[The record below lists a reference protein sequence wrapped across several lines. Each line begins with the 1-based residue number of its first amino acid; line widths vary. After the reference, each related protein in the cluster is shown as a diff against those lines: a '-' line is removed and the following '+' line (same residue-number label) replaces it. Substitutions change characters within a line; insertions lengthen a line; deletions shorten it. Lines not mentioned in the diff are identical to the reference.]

1 MKQAKIIQ
9 RSEEKKTVGI
19 SEKKKLSGSNKG
31 HEHFGNASIA
41 YTAKAR
47 ITAAGALR
55 PGSHYL

>member
-1 MKQAKIIQ
+1 MKKENN
-9 RSEEKKTVGI
+9 SI
-19 SEKKKLSGSNKG
+19 SGEDGGDFREKKKLSGRNKG
-31 HEHFGNASIA
+31 HEHSGKASIA

>member
-1 MKQAKIIQ
+1 MKK
-9 RSEEKKTVGI
+9 EKNSMSG
-19 SEKKKLSGSNKG
+19 EDGGDFREKKLSGRNKG
-31 HEHFGNASIA
+31 HEHSGNASIA